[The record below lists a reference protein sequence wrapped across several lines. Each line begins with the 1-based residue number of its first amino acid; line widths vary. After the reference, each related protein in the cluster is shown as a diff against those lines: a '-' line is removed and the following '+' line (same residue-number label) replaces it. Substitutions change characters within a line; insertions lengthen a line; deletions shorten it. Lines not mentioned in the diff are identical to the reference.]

1 MHGLSPTRNHLIPA
15 DLAADLAAA
24 APAVVDARASPSP
37 PLCSSRFYGQCKQ
50 ACSHLCVYIEL
61 LATVIKGF
69 SAVSI
74 ESLSGLNGEGI
85 LGRKKW
91 ENNLD

>member
-1 MHGLSPTRNHLIPA
+1 MRVLRLLRRFVPHDSTDNASKR
-15 DLAADLAAA
+15 AAT
-24 APAVVDARASPSP
+24 
-37 PLCSSRFYGQCKQ
+37 
-50 ACSHLCVYIEL
+50 CVCIEL